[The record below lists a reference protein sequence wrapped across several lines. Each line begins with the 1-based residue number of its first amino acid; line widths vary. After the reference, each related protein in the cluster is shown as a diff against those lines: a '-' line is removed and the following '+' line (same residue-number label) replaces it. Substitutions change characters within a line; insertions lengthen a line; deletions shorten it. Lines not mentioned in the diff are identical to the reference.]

1 MRRNLVL
8 PILLLCI
15 FSLSVNAQND
25 SIVISGIVSDFEGNP
40 ADSAFVELKGKNFGR
55 ESKYETHT
63 DNNGRYFLRVKKG
76 RYLALASMK
85 MCEYPKSNTQ
95 LAPEDQRLEFWAWNV
110 IADVD
115 QEINIHYHRLEVYGL
130 NVFRIEGATPGYT
143 IYCRPMS
150 LSKYYANPDKPVSE
164 TDICTD
170 PDQLKVEVEIN
181 GVPTKVNMK
190 QKVKEYVSSGICNG
204 YLLHVNLP
212 KNKSSKPYDIFRVV
226 MTDLENGDKGEAM
239 YYLEKK
245 QYE

>member
-1 MRRNLVL
+1 
-8 PILLLCI
+8 
-15 FSLSVNAQND
+15 
-25 SIVISGIVSDFEGNP
+25 
-40 ADSAFVELKGKNFGR
+40 
-55 ESKYETHT
+55 
-63 DNNGRYFLRVKKG
+63 
-76 RYLALASMK
+76 

-190 QKVKEYVSSGICNG
+190 QKVKEYVSSGNCNG